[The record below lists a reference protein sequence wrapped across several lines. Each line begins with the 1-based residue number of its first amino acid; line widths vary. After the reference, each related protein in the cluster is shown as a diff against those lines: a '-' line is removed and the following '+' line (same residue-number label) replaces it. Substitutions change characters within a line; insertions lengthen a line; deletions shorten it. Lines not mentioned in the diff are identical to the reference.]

1 MYVKVIIEIGVKAV
15 DKEYVYKVPT
25 AFLDKIK
32 VGVRV
37 KVNFGTQLL
46 EGFITEIINNYEGN
60 ILVRDILE
68 VVDDTPILNEE
79 MFKLADYLVNKT
91 LCSKISAF
99 QVMLPKALKA
109 KNKTNMHKKFNKY
122 IVLNSDINQVNDYIA
137 SCKYNSQKEILNKLL
152 NEKKVLITSLSSGI
166 KTLEKKGLIK
176 IIEEEVYRYNIIK
189 DNDFKKVSLNSD
201 QERVVEKIISNLNI
215 SKTFLLYGIT
225 GSGKTEVY
233 LEVIDNVL
241 KEGKNAIMLVPEIS
255 LTPQIV
261 QRFVNRF
268 GNNIA
273 ILHSGLSDSEKYDEY
288 RKIKEGLVKI
298 VIGARSAIFAPFD
311 NIGAIII
318 DEEHTPTY
326 KQDETSPR
334 YDAKDVAIWR
344 SKYHKCPLILGSATP
359 SLESFARAGNH
370 VFELLT
376 LTRRPAGSILP
387 EVHIVDMKEEVKR
400 GNFVFSKLMT
410 DKINEKLG
418 KNEQIILLLNR
429 RGYSSMITCS
439 DCGYVEKC
447 PKCDISLTYHKTSNT
462 LRCHYCGFYKKKT
475 DKCSSCGSSNIKDYG
490 MGTQKLEEELKQKF
504 PSANIIR
511 MDMDTTSKKGAHEQ
525 IIKDFGRHKYDIL
538 VGTQMIAKGLDFPNV
553 SLVGVLNA
561 DMSLTIP
568 DFRSAER
575 TFQLLSQVSGRAGRG
590 DIQGEVII
598 QTYNNNHYSIVFAKN
613 HDYLSFYKEEMK
625 IRKSLSYPPYYYI
638 TLVNISCKDYEL
650 GFAHADK
657 IGKYLRDNL
666 EKTTIILGP
675 TMANMFKINNVF
687 HYQCIIKYQRDDKLS
702 KVLKEID
709 DIYKI
714 ESKVNVSINV
724 DPTRL

>member
-334 YDAKDVAIWR
+334 YDAKDVALWR

-376 LTRRPAGSILP
+376 LTRRPAGSVLP

-687 HYQCIIKYQRDDKLS
+687 HYQCIIKYQRDNKLS

>member
-79 MFKLADYLVNKT
+79 MFELADYLVNKT

-122 IVLNSDINQVNDYIA
+122 IILNSDINQVNDYIA

-201 QERVVEKIISNLNI
+201 QERVVEKLISNLNI

-376 LTRRPAGSILP
+376 LTRRPAGSVLP

-410 DKINEKLG
+410 DKINEKLR

-687 HYQCIIKYQRDDKLS
+687 HYQCIIKYQRDNKLS

>member
-15 DKEYVYKVPT
+15 DKEYIYKVPT

-79 MFKLADYLVNKT
+79 MFELADYLVNKT

-201 QERVVEKIISNLNI
+201 QERVVEKLISNLNI

-376 LTRRPAGSILP
+376 LTRRPTGSVLP
-387 EVHIVDMKEEVKR
+387 QVHIVDMKEEVKK

>member
-79 MFKLADYLVNKT
+79 MFELADYLVNKT

-376 LTRRPAGSILP
+376 LTRRPAGSVLP

-525 IIKDFGRHKYDIL
+525 IIKDFGKHKYDIL

-687 HYQCIIKYQRDDKLS
+687 HYQCIIKYQRDNKLS

>member
-79 MFKLADYLVNKT
+79 MFELADYLVNKT

-201 QERVVEKIISNLNI
+201 QERVVEKLISNLNI

-318 DEEHTPTY
+318 DEEHTSTY

-376 LTRRPAGSILP
+376 LTRRPAGSVLP

-410 DKINEKLG
+410 DKINEKLR

-525 IIKDFGRHKYDIL
+525 IIKDFGKHKYDIL

-687 HYQCIIKYQRDDKLS
+687 HYQCIIKYQRDNKLS

>member
-79 MFKLADYLVNKT
+79 MFELADYLVNKT

-189 DNDFKKVSLNSD
+189 DNGFKKVSLNSD
-201 QERVVEKIISNLNI
+201 QERVVEKLISNLNI

-318 DEEHTPTY
+318 DEEHTSTY

-376 LTRRPAGSILP
+376 LTRRPAGSVLP

-687 HYQCIIKYQRDDKLS
+687 HYQCIIKYQRDNKLS

>member
-79 MFKLADYLVNKT
+79 MFELADYLVNKT

-122 IVLNSDINQVNDYIA
+122 IILNSDINQVNDYIA

-376 LTRRPAGSILP
+376 LTRRPAGSVLP
-387 EVHIVDMKEEVKR
+387 QVHIVDMKEEVKR

>member
-79 MFKLADYLVNKT
+79 MFELADYLVNKT

-122 IVLNSDINQVNDYIA
+122 IILNSDINKVNDYIA

-201 QERVVEKIISNLNI
+201 QERVVKKLISNLNI

-376 LTRRPAGSILP
+376 LTRRPAGSVLP

-687 HYQCIIKYQRDDKLS
+687 HYQCIIKYQRDNKLS

>member
-79 MFKLADYLVNKT
+79 MFELADYLVNKT

-122 IVLNSDINQVNDYIA
+122 IILNSDINQVNDYIA

-387 EVHIVDMKEEVKR
+387 EVHIVDMKEEVKK

-687 HYQCIIKYQRDDKLS
+687 HYQCIIKYQRDNKLS

>member
-79 MFKLADYLVNKT
+79 MFELADYLVNKT

-189 DNDFKKVSLNSD
+189 DNDFKRVRLNSD

-376 LTRRPAGSILP
+376 LTRRPAGSVLP
-387 EVHIVDMKEEVKR
+387 QVHIVDMKEEVKR

-687 HYQCIIKYQRDDKLS
+687 HYQCIIKYQRDNKLS

>member
-79 MFKLADYLVNKT
+79 MFELADYLVNKT

-122 IVLNSDINQVNDYIA
+122 IILNSDINQVNDYIA

-201 QERVVEKIISNLNI
+201 QERVVEKLISNLNI

-625 IRKSLSYPPYYYI
+625 IRKSLSYPPYDYI

-687 HYQCIIKYQRDDKLS
+687 HYQCIIKYQRDNKLS

>member
-79 MFKLADYLVNKT
+79 MFELADYLVNKT

-318 DEEHTPTY
+318 DEEHTSTY

-376 LTRRPAGSILP
+376 LTRRPAGSVLP

-687 HYQCIIKYQRDDKLS
+687 HYQCIIKYQRDNKLS

>member
-79 MFKLADYLVNKT
+79 MFELADYLVNKT

-215 SKTFLLYGIT
+215 SKTFLLYGVT

-525 IIKDFGRHKYDIL
+525 IIKDFGKHKYDIL

-687 HYQCIIKYQRDDKLS
+687 HYQCIIKYQRDNKLS

>member
-79 MFKLADYLVNKT
+79 MFELADYLVNKT

-387 EVHIVDMKEEVKR
+387 EVHIVDMKEEVKK

-687 HYQCIIKYQRDDKLS
+687 HYQCIIKYQRDNKLS

>member
-79 MFKLADYLVNKT
+79 MFELADYLVNKT

-376 LTRRPAGSILP
+376 LTRRPAGSVLP

>member
-79 MFKLADYLVNKT
+79 MFELADYLVNKT

-189 DNDFKKVSLNSD
+189 DNGFKKVSLNSD
-201 QERVVEKIISNLNI
+201 QERVVEKLISNLNI

-318 DEEHTPTY
+318 DEEHTSTY

-376 LTRRPAGSILP
+376 LTRRPAGSVLP

-410 DKINEKLG
+410 DKINEKLR

-687 HYQCIIKYQRDDKLS
+687 HYQCIIKYQRDNKLS

>member
-79 MFKLADYLVNKT
+79 MFELADYLVNKT

-201 QERVVEKIISNLNI
+201 QERVVEKLISNLNI

-525 IIKDFGRHKYDIL
+525 IIKDFGKHKYDIL

-687 HYQCIIKYQRDDKLS
+687 HYQCIIKYQRDNKLS

>member
-189 DNDFKKVSLNSD
+189 DNDFKKVRLNSD

-233 LEVIDNVL
+233 LEVIDSVL

-400 GNFVFSKLMT
+400 GNFVFSKLMI

-525 IIKDFGRHKYDIL
+525 IIKDFGKHKYDIL

-568 DFRSAER
+568 DFRSSER

-687 HYQCIIKYQRDDKLS
+687 HYQCIIKYQRDNKLS

>member
-79 MFKLADYLVNKT
+79 MFELADYLVNKT

-376 LTRRPAGSILP
+376 LTRRPAGSVLP
-387 EVHIVDMKEEVKR
+387 QVHIVDMKEEVKK

-525 IIKDFGRHKYDIL
+525 IIKYFGRHKYDIL

-687 HYQCIIKYQRDDKLS
+687 HYQCIIKYQRDNKLS

>member
-46 EGFITEIINNYEGN
+46 EGFITEIIDNYEGN

-79 MFKLADYLVNKT
+79 MFELADYLVNKT

-201 QERVVEKIISNLNI
+201 QERVVEKLISNLNI

-376 LTRRPAGSILP
+376 LTRRPAGSVLP

-568 DFRSAER
+568 DFRSSER